1 MISPTSVKSCPREEI
16 AFTCSASNSSIV
28 EIRWIVELMAGSS
41 VDIINPESYITV
53 ITDTV
58 GDGRLQMDSLGHG
71 YTITSLSTSPTLMST
86 LETTASPHLNG
97 STVRCRES
105 TIAGFTSQS
114 TAILVQVTGN
124 QALIQKYSMGGG

>member
-1 MISPTSVKSCPREEI
+1 
-16 AFTCSASNSSIV
+16 
-28 EIRWIVELMAGSS
+28 MAGSS

>member
-1 MISPTSVKSCPREEI
+1 MISPTTVKSCPQEEI
-16 AFTCSASNSSIV
+16 AFICSASNSRIV
-28 EIRWIVELMAGSS
+28 EIQWIVEFIAGSS
-41 VDIINPESYITV
+41 VAIVNPDSYITV

-71 YTITSLSTSPTLMST
+71 YTITLLSTSPALIST
-86 LETTASPHLNG
+86 LETTAAPHLNG
-97 STVRCRES
+97 STVHCRES

-124 QALIQKYSMGGG
+124 TLANYI